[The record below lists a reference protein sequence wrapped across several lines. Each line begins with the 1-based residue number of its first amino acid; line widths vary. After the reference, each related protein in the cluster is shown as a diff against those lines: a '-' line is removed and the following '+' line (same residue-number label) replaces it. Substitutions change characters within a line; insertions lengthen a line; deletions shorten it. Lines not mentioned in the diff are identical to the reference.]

1 MRTTAEPVVTR
12 TPDPAVAR
20 RFVSASDRSRKSYV
34 RRSCSSEHQNG
45 TALLHDH
52 HAGHGVRPS
61 VMDVLGLAGGSI
73 RNEHALLLGI
83 SKKFH
88 HLERVP

>member
-1 MRTTAEPVVTR
+1 MSIKTGL
-12 TPDPAVAR
+12 
-20 RFVSASDRSRKSYV
+20 
-34 RRSCSSEHQNG
+34 RSCM
-45 TALLHDH
+45 TTMP
-52 HAGHGVRPS
+52 GHGVRPS